1 MNWLEVILPS
11 NSTDRMLRLG
21 MILLLALWNL
31 FIGFRIE
38 IPYPISLVEAYGI
51 PLSRAFLLLLVV
63 LSSAWCPTVGVLAAL
78 AYINLAADVSFMVAA

>member
-1 MNWLEVILPS
+1 MNWLEAILPS

-21 MILLLALWNL
+21 MILLLGLWNL
-31 FIGFRIE
+31 FIGLRIE

-63 LSSAWCPTVGVLAAL
+63 LSAAWCPTVGVLAAL
-78 AYINLAADVSFMVAA
+78 AYINLAGDVSFMVAA